1 MHLYS
6 SVDKKASQKTRGE
19 QQLPPAS
26 ILQSTVLAS
35 SPQKL
40 RSEIKKKVPRTQ
52 ALINA
57 RDRPTSPPQAP
68 HKLLVSPPPAPR
80 HRVPQP
86 ARLAP
91 SVSRRHKLGSQTRTK
106 WKQSQNVSDSLP
118 KRQNIKS
125 LENSPIPCHV
135 PPSKMQKFFCAFQM
149 YQVSASLK
157 KEKKMFL
164 FKKFSSFFEMGKRET
179 GEKIWS
185 VTREERQDGEA

>member
-1 MHLYS
+1 MTKRRL
-6 SVDKKASQKTRGE
+6 KKQGE
-19 QQLPPAS
+19 QQLPTAS
-26 ILQSTVLAS
+26 ILQSTALES
-35 SPQKL
+35 SPQ
-40 RSEIKKKVPRTQ
+40 RIRNEIIKKKLPRTQ

-57 RDRPTSPPQAP
+57 LDWPTGPPQAP
-68 HKLLVSPPPAPR
+68 HKLLVSPPPAPQ

-106 WKQSQNVSDSLP
+106 WKQSQNVSDSFP
-118 KRQNIKS
+118 KRQNTKS
-125 LENSPIPCHV
+125 LENTPSPATCR
-135 PPSKMQKFFCAFQM
+135 PPKCKSFFCI
-149 YQVSASLK
+149 SNASSFRFSK

-164 FKKFSSFFEMGKRET
+164 FKIFSSFFEMGKRET